1 MSRILHHLDRIGLLG
16 GQGGDASDFLG
27 HTDDCTKGEIQ
38 MKRLDKLGKTLVPTF
53 MFVLLAACVSSEG
66 DDQLSRA
73 EALPD
78 EGVTALDPDLD
89 DSAPMMEE
97 QLPLL
102 FDFTQRDAFKSWRTV
117 DDRVMG
123 GVSRSRLF
131 LADGF
136 ATFQGNLSLENNGGF
151 ASVRSPELD
160 DTLEDVDKIRLKVR
174 GDGRSYQLSIRTDRV
189 FDGVRYRTSF
199 ETEADVWQEVVL
211 SLEDFRPTWRGRR
224 VPGAPELFAPDIRSF
239 GFMVADKQAGQFRLD
254 VEWLGAE

>member
-1 MSRILHHLDRIGLLG
+1 
-16 GQGGDASDFLG
+16 
-27 HTDDCTKGEIQ
+27 
-38 MKRLDKLGKTLVPTF
+38 MKRVDMSGKTLVPTF
-53 MFVLLAACVSSEG
+53 AFVFLTACVSSEG
-66 DDQLSRA
+66 EPAQS
-73 EALPD
+73 EARP
-78 EGVTALDPDLD
+78 EGGVVSALRV
-89 DSAPMMEE
+89 SEESSPMMDE
-97 QLPLL
+97 QPLL

-131 LADGF
+131 LADGY

-160 DTLEDVDKIRLKVR
+160 DTLEGVDKIRLKVR

-189 FDGVRYRTSF
+189 FDGVRYRSSF

-224 VPGAPELFAPDIRSF
+224 VPGAPELSAPDIRSF
-239 GFMVADKQAGQFRLD
+239 GFMVTDKQEGQFRLD